1 MELHIDGHAVM
12 ISIYDAKDETRA
24 IIINDNDDYD
34 DDDGDSR
41 WKLTAKP
48 ASAPRRLPL
57 SSPTPA
63 LPSAVI

>member
-1 MELHIDGHAVM
+1 M
-12 ISIYDAKDETRA
+12 TRA
-24 IIINDNDDYD
+24 MIINDDNDDD
-34 DDDGDSR
+34 DDDDDHDGDSR

-63 LPSAVI
+63 LPFAVI